1 LGFVSRIAFS
11 FSGVRRH
18 RVKTLVQEDV
28 QSENV
33 TFFTAGNR
41 ALSCANIPGTALN
54 GLMGDGS

>member
-1 LGFVSRIAFS
+1 
-11 FSGVRRH
+11 
-18 RVKTLVQEDV
+18 VKTLVQEDV